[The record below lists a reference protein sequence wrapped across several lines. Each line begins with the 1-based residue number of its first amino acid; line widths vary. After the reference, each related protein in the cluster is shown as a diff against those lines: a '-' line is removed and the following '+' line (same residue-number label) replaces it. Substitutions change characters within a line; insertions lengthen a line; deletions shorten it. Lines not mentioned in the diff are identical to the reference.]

1 MNRLA
6 ALSAIV
12 LALGLGLASTAAQ
25 ARTVVITNN
34 LNVRTGPGTQYEVI
48 GVLPAGAQAWIGSCS
63 GNWCNVSLN
72 GLRGWSNAS
81 YLAPGY
87 RPPPVVVVPSPIY
100 RPPYYGG
107 YRPPYYG
114 HRPPYHYPPHHR
126 PPGNC
131 KIAPGYP
138 CR

>member
-1 MNRLA
+1 MKRLA
-6 ALSAIV
+6 VFSAII
-12 LALGLGLASTAAQ
+12 LAMGLGLAATAAQ

-34 LNVRTGPGTQYEVI
+34 LNVRTGPGTQYQVI

-63 GNWCNVSLN
+63 GNWCNVNFN
-72 GLRGWSNAS
+72 GLRGWSSAS

-87 RPPPVVVVPSPIY
+87 RPPPVVVVPPVY

-107 YRPPYYG
+107 YRPPYY
-114 HRPPYHYPPHHR
+114 RPPYYR
-126 PPGNC
+126 PGGC